1 MLNSLERKF
10 SDAEESKQLLIA
22 TCLDSRFK
30 DIFSSVTKEL
40 ERNLVIDSITDTDI
54 EGPQSKRPR
63 SESNAAC
70 IGKSI
75 AASAIHEIECEARD

>member
-1 MLNSLERKF
+1 M
-10 SDAEESKQLLIA
+10 
-22 TCLDSRFK
+22 
-30 DIFSSVTKEL
+30 
-40 ERNLVIDSITDTDI
+40 IDSITDTDI

-75 AASAIHEIECEARD
+75 AASAIHEIKYEARS